1 MEIKAKLP
9 PEFFREEAKAIVV
22 SAETKRL
29 WAVLLDLLLEFDR
42 VCKKNGIKYMIDGGT
57 LLGAVRHGG
66 FIPWDDDID
75 VIMLREE
82 YEKLNRIA
90 VSEFSAPYFWQ
101 TNETDPEHGRGFARL
116 RNSSTTYIIC
126 SEMNGKKP
134 LFHHNQGVFLDV
146 FICDNIPDFAKE
158 RSPFL
163 KRLSKLQSRAWTLR
177 NQGHAPWS
185 MGLVT
190 RIPDFMRKLSYLL
203 LSPSPEKNISQRLL
217 KKLDAEAQRYD
228 DRTPTEY
235 VSHLTFCATEGSR
248 FCYIFPRKFF
258 ENLTEVEFEGHK
270 FPATAHW
277 DEYLTGFYGNWR
289 KHVVGAGGSGKVF
302 IDLDRPYTD
311 YLK

>member
-42 VCKKNGIKYMIDGGT
+42 VCRKNGIKYMVDGGT

-82 YEKLNRIA
+82 YEKLNKIA
-90 VSEFSAPYFWQ
+90 SREFSAPYFWQ
-101 TNETDPEHGRGFARL
+101 TYATDPDHGRGFARL
-116 RNSSTTYIIC
+116 RNSSTTYMLH
-126 SEMNGKKP
+126 SEMNGKKS
-134 LFHHNQGVFLDV
+134 LFRHNQGVLLDV
-146 FICDNIPDFAKE
+146 FICDNIPDRVEE

-163 KRLSKLQSRAWTLR
+163 KRLSKLQTHSWCLR
-177 NQGHAPWS
+177 SQGHAPWS
-185 MGLVT
+185 LGLLT
-190 RIPDFMRKLSYLL
+190 RIPDVVRKIDYLL
-203 LSPSPEKNISQRLL
+203 LSAFSGKDISQSLL
-217 KKLDAEAQRYD
+217 KKLDIEAQRYD
-228 DRTPTEY
+228 NEPTEY
-235 VSHLTFCATEGSR
+235 VSHLTFCATEGNR
-248 FCYIFPRKFF
+248 FCYIFQRKFF
-258 ENLTEVEFEGHK
+258 EDLTEVEFEGHK
-270 FPATAHW
+270 LPATSHW

-289 KHVVGAGGSGKVF
+289 RHVVGAGGSGKVF
-302 IDLDRPYTD
+302 IDLDKPYTE

>member
-1 MEIKAKLP
+1 MDIKTEFP
-9 PEFFREEAKAIVV
+9 PGFFKEEAKTIIV
-22 SAETKRL
+22 SPETKRL

-42 VCKKNGIKYMIDGGT
+42 VCRKNGIKYMIDGGT

-90 VSEFSAPYFWQ
+90 ASEFSAPYFWQ
-101 TNETDPEHGRGFARL
+101 TNDTDSDHGRGFARL
-116 RNSSTTYIIC
+116 RNSSTTYMLC
-126 SEMNGKKP
+126 SEMSGGKS
-134 LFHHNQGVFLDV
+134 LFHHNQGVLIDV
-146 FICDNIPDFAKE
+146 FICDNIPDRAEE

-185 MGLVT
+185 MGLVS
-190 RIPDFMRKLSYLL
+190 RIPEFIRKLGYLL
-203 LSPSPEKNISQRLL
+203 LSSISKKNVSQRLL
-217 KKLDAEAQRYD
+217 KRLDAEAQYYY
-228 DRTPTEY
+228 RTPTEY

-248 FCYIFPRKFF
+248 FFYMFSRKFF
-258 ENLTEVEFEGHK
+258 ENLTEIEFEGYK
-270 FPATAHW
+270 FPATVHW